1 MTRKPYTGI
10 LKEPIDALG
19 PEGMLQMVERLVA
32 LAEHYEVGPLGPN
45 ALDLALKLAMDHVP
59 GFQFKKQGPSIRG
72 LAGGRKPDVIKDIVI
87 LAALGRADMADENVS
102 KAARHLA
109 STHPDWAMGAEA
121 IRQRY
126 LSMKSKKNASGRRRW
141 LRVVDTLAL
150 IDRHSKKAVGK

>member
-1 MTRKPYTGI
+1 MTERKPYTGI

-59 GFQFKKQGPSIRG
+59 GFQFKTKPPIRG
-72 LAGGRKPDVIKDIVI
+72 LAGGRKPDVTKDIVI
-87 LAALGRADMADENVS
+87 LAALFQADEAGENIS
-102 KAARHLA
+102 KAARDLA
-109 STHPDWAMGAEA
+109 RKHPDWAMGAGA

-126 LSMKSKKNASGRRRW
+126 YSMKNAKMSAAGRRRL
-141 LRVVDTLAL
+141 LRVVDTLRL
-150 IDRHSKKAVGK
+150 IDLHCK

>member
-87 LAALGRADMADENVS
+87 LAALGRADMAGEKVS
-102 KAARHLA
+102 EAAQDLA
-109 STHPDWAMGAEA
+109 DKHPDWDMKPGS
-121 IRQRY
+121 IRRRY
-126 LSMKSKKNASGRRRW
+126 LRMKTGKDEGDQHRR
-141 LRVVDTLAL
+141 LRLLDTLYL
-150 IDRHSKKAVGK
+150 IEHKKRVTE